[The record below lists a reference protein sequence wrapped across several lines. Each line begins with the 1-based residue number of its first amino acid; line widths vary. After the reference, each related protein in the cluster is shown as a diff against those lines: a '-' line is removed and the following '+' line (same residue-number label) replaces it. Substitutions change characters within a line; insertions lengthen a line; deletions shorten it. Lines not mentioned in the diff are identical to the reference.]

1 MKQGDKNS
9 LPERWEMKKLGE
21 VCTVIAGQSPE
32 GIYYNSERNGLPF
45 YQGKK
50 EFRLKYIGEPT
61 CWTSKITKEAEAND
75 ILMSVRAPVGPV
87 NFATQKV
94 CIGRGLAAIR
104 AGKKIDN
111 VYLFN
116 YLLKHE
122 NEIIGNEGA
131 VFNSINK
138 SQIESIEIPL
148 PPLEEQQ
155 RIVAILDE
163 AFEAIEKA
171 KANAEQNLKN
181 TKELFDSYLQVIFEN
196 KGKDWEEVPLAD
208 LATFRNGINFTK
220 SSNGEVIKIVGVR
233 NFQNSFWV
241 PFENLDSV
249 IIDGELN
256 DIDLLR
262 EDDILAVR
270 SNGNPE
276 LIGRTLLA
284 GKFEGKISHSGFTI
298 RIRLNCKNVLPV
310 YLCIYLKTQ
319 KVRKELINRGNG
331 VGIKS
336 LNQGSLASF
345 LIPLPPVAE
354 QQFIVQKLDAL
365 SSETK
370 KLEAIYQKKLEDLEE
385 LKKSILQKAFSGQL

>member
-45 YQGKK
+45 YRGKK

>member
-9 LPERWEMKKLGE
+9 LPKGWEMKKLGE
-21 VCTVIAGQSPE
+21 VCTVIAGQYPE
-32 GIYYNSERNGLPF
+32 GIYYNSEGNGLPF

-155 RIVAILDE
+155 RIVAKLDE
-163 AFEAIEKA
+163 AFEAIEKT

-181 TKELFDSYLQVIFEN
+181 TKELFDSYLHSIFEN
-196 KGKDWEEVPLAD
+196 KGKDWEIKKINEICTLI
-208 LATFRNGINFTK
+208 NGRAYNKQELLSEGKYRVLRVGNFFTNNNWFY
-220 SSNGEVIKIVGVR
+220 SN
-233 NFQNSFWV
+233 
-241 PFENLDSV
+241 L
-249 IIDGELN
+249 ELSEEKYC
-256 DIDLLR
+256 DEGDLLY
-262 EDDILAVR
+262 AW
-270 SNGNPE
+270 S
-276 LIGRTLLA
+276 
-284 GKFEGKISHSGFTI
+284 
-298 RIRLNCKNVLPV
+298 
-310 YLCIYLKTQ
+310 
-319 KVRKELINRGNG
+319 
-331 VGIKS
+331 
-336 LNQGSLASF
+336 ASF
-345 LIPLPPVAE
+345 GPRVWEGEKVIYHYHIWKVIPNLNLISKEFLYILLEWDKESIKKAQGTGTTMMHVSKGSMEARLIPLPPIAE
-354 QQFIVQKLDAL
+354 QQSIVQKLDAL

-370 KLEAIYQKKLEDLEE
+370 KLEAIYRKKLEDLEE
-385 LKKSILQKAFSGQL
+385 LKKSILQKAFCGQL